1 MNYLP
6 NSKFDLSGKIALI
19 TGAAGLLGYEHAHAL
34 LENGCSIVLSDV
46 NQKKL
51 NEISENFKKEFP
63 NSKIYSEFLDVSDL
77 KSVSKL
83 YEKLKNKKVEIDILI
98 NNAAIN
104 PLVKNDSLIESSR
117 LESFSNDQWDIEIKV
132 GLTGAF
138 NCSKIFGADM
148 ASRNSGN
155 IVNIASD
162 LGIIAPDQRLYKKN
176 NRAKNM
182 QPVKPVSYS
191 VIKHGLIGLT
201 KYLSTYWSD
210 VGVRCNSLSPGGVK
224 NNQGDEFLG
233 RINNLIPLGR
243 MANKDEYRCA
253 IQFLCSDA
261 SSYMNGHNLVIDG
274 GRSVW

>member
-6 NSKFDLSGKIALI
+6 NSKFDLSGKTALI
-19 TGAAGLLGYEHAHAL
+19 TGAAGLLGFEHAQAL
-34 LENGCSIVLSDV
+34 LETGCSVVLSDV
-46 NQKKL
+46 NQIKL
-51 NEISENFKKEFP
+51 DEIAENFKKEFP
-63 NSKIYSEFLDVSDL
+63 DSKIHSEFLDVSDL
-77 KSVSKL
+77 TSVSKL
-83 YEKLKNKKVEIDILI
+83 YEKLKNQKVEIDILI

-117 LESFSNDQWDIEIKV
+117 LESYSNDQWDIEIKV

-176 NRAKNM
+176 NRPQNM

-224 NNQGDEFLG
+224 NNQGNEFLG

-243 MANKDEYRCA
+243 MANKDEYRGA

>member
-6 NSKFDLSGKIALI
+6 NSKFDLSGKTALI
-19 TGAAGLLGYEHAHAL
+19 TGAGGLLGFEHAHAL
-34 LENGCSIVLSDV
+34 LETGCSVVLSDV
-46 NQKKL
+46 NQIKL
-51 NEISENFKKEFP
+51 DEIAENFKKKFP
-63 NSKIYSEFLDVSDL
+63 KSKIYGEFLDVSDL

-83 YEKLKNKKVEIDILI
+83 YEKLKNQKVEIDILI

-138 NCSKIFGADM
+138 NCSKIFGAHM

-176 NRAKNM
+176 NRPKNL

-210 VGVRCNSLSPGGVK
+210 EGVRCNSLSPGGVK
-224 NNQGDEFLG
+224 NNQGNEFLG

-243 MANKDEYRCA
+243 MANKDEYRGA